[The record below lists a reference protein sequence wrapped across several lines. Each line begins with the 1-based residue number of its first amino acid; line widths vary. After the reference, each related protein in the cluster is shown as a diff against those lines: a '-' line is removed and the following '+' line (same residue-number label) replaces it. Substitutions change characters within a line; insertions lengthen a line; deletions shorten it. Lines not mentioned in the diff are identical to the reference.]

1 MGKVPRLLRAR
12 RLGQIHNE
20 KNGMCMMA
28 TVSSKDG
35 DTVAKAEFVPV
46 KRGNKRLK
54 KDPVVEAIRTMKHV
68 VEKDPSTELL

>member
-46 KRGNKRLK
+46 KRGKQK
-54 KDPVVEAIRTMKHV
+54 
-68 VEKDPSTELL
+68 VEKRSSSGGNQNYEACG